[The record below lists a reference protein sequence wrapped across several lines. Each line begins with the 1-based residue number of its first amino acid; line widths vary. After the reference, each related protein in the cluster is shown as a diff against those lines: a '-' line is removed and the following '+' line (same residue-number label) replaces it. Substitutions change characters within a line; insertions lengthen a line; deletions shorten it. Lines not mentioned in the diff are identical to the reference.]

1 MEINARTCRNCAT
14 FAKTQPDL
22 SSHAC
27 VNLRNRDFPT
37 FGLTIHQSDLGDL
50 TIKMLCLISRK
61 KGLFLWTPVTR
72 LQFDSR
78 FAAELL
84 VFCYE
89 LADPLESGT
98 SLSLTTGFDS

>member
-1 MEINARTCRNCAT
+1 MT
-14 FAKTQPDL
+14 FAETQPDL
-22 SSHAC
+22 SSHAFAD
-27 VNLRNRDFPT
+27 RRDRDFPT
-37 FGLTIHQSDLGDL
+37 LGLTIYQSDLGDL
-50 TIKMLCLISRK
+50 AIEMLGLVSRK
-61 KGLFLWTPVTR
+61 RILFLCAPVTR